1 MGCVWFHY
9 FENRICY
16 LGVLGPARILF
27 WLTPCWL
34 LCQISYFHSA
44 ITLDISLFAY
54 EIYIAIYL
62 HIFRRFSV
70 RVYRIEWYR
79 MGQLSSILIIVLL
92 DYLLPLNCGQ
102 KPYRQLKNWK
112 KNEGN
117 ENAFVA
123 FEFLLYSWNVLIL
136 FSLAFRVYFLNWIFY
151 SWIAWFFPTSVCC
164 FCFFVLV
171 FVLCEFH

>member
-1 MGCVWFHY
+1 MLSWGFWGPQGFY
-9 FENRICY
+9 FGLRPAGFYARLAIFILRLLWIFLY
-16 LGVLGPARILF
+16 LR
-27 WLTPCWL
+27 TRYTL
-34 LCQISYFHSA
+34 LS
-44 ITLDISLFAY
+44 
-54 EIYIAIYL
+54 IYIYSGDLVCVCIVSNG
-62 HIFRRFSV
+62 IV
-70 RVYRIEWYR
+70 WVN
-79 MGQLSSILIIVLL
+79 MSSILIIVLL